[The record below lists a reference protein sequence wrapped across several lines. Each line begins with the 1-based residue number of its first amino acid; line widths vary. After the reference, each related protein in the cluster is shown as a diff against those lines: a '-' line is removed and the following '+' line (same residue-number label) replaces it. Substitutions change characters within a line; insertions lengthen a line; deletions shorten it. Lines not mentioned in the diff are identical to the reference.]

1 MGPLTGFAM
10 NPARDIGPK
19 AFAWLAGW
27 GNVAFTGG
35 KDIPY
40 FLVPLFGP
48 VAGAALGAFG
58 YRKLIGRHLPCDIR
72 EEEVKEPATTAAQH
86 KASL

>member
-1 MGPLTGFAM
+1 M
-10 NPARDIGPK
+10 
-19 AFAWLAGW
+19 
-27 GNVAFTGG
+27 AFTGG

-48 VAGAALGAFG
+48 VVGAALGAFG
-58 YRKLIGRHLPCDIR
+58 YRKLIGRHLPCDTCV
-72 EEEVKEPATTAAQH
+72 EEEKETTSTAQQ